1 MIFRVKP
8 CKCIRDDYSIL
19 SIFKKDCTFEALFT
33 NRYHR
38 SVFLLSIKHWT
49 HVFNI
54 FKSILF
60 KKSLK
65 SFASNQYFYLT
76 IFQLKM
82 QNGHLTVYAA
92 LYSFNHFLYIQTDRS
107 WYSRTIFVV
116 FSSFTS
122 KYEQEDQ
129 SRIGSF

>member
-1 MIFRVKP
+1 MTTVFYPYLKKTVLLKLCLQIDITDP
-8 CKCIRDDYSIL
+8 CSYC
-19 SIFKKDCTFEALFT
+19 
-33 NRYHR
+33 
-38 SVFLLSIKHWT
+38 LLNT
-49 HVFNI
+49 GHVFNI

-107 WYSRTIFVV
+107 
-116 FSSFTS
+116 
-122 KYEQEDQ
+122 
-129 SRIGSF
+129 